1 MSENSVDAKSVSPA
15 RVTVRHSG
23 RESDPMLAEL
33 AAGRGGRVREL
44 IAQMDRERVA
54 QHMQSSLVGAAAAHS
69 RSYSHSQAVSST
81 TARNAA
87 PSPAIAIGER
97 VQNARR
103 AAESARA
110 TASTGET
117 SAESAEEAAAAAVAA
132 AVEEAAAADPDAPQ
146 GNLEDPN
153 ATGSTGSA
161 SVASKRP
168 EDPLAQYSDKTLEE
182 KKKALA
188 MLKQVLFSF
197 NHEPENE
204 NADAQPAAAD
214 ANAASAADGA
224 AGAQEAATGEIAPAD
239 AAPDADAAGEVPET
253 GATDAGTEAEK
264 PPE

>member
-1 MSENSVDAKSVSPA
+1 MDAKSVSPA

-110 TASTGET
+110 TASAGET

-132 AVEEAAAADPDAPQ
+132 AVEEAAAAADPDAPQ

-197 NHEPENE
+197 NHDPENE

-224 AGAQEAATGEIAPAD
+224 AAGAQEAATGEIAPAD
-239 AAPDADAAGEVPET
+239 AVPDADAAGEVPET